1 MQKTIEIP
9 SPPDQVRIATV
20 STVEAAANAIRE
32 LILNGDLAPG
42 ARLRENEFAERLGVA
57 RHSFRAATQILIAES
72 DADLHRW
79 QERITAANPNYGNWD
94 ELSERFII
102 GDVGTVTRRLEDYAA
117 LGIDCFMFWFM
128 DYPATDGLRLVAEKV
143 LPNF

>member
-1 MQKTIEIP
+1 MSALKQ
-9 SPPDQVRIATV
+9 AC
-20 STVEAAANAIRE
+20 EARGRDYNSIRKSLE
-32 LILNGDLAPG
+32 
-42 ARLRENEFAERLGVA
+42 
-57 RHSFRAATQILIAES
+57 TQILIAES